1 MTRFARLLM
10 ALSLCSAQAAC
21 AAEGHRA
28 APTDPYWQNATVYFL
43 LTDRFANG
51 NTKNDHAYG
60 RGDDAAPL
68 RGFAGGDLQGVIDKL
83 DDGYFDKLGVDA
95 IWTSP
100 VFEQIHG
107 STDEGTGR
115 TYAYH
120 GYWIKDWTA
129 IDANLGS
136 EQDFARFVA
145 TAHRHGIRVLM
156 DVVLNHT
163 GPVTDRDPQ
172 WPDAW
177 VRTQPVCDWSGYA
190 GAVDCTLVKNLP
202 DIRTDSDKP
211 VALPPQLLAKWKR
224 EGRLQ
229 QEQAEL
235 DAFFARTGYPRAP
248 KYYLIKWLTDPVRE
262 YGVDGFR
269 VDTTK
274 HVEPEVWAALKKE
287 SGLALADWK
296 ARNPNRKLDDRD
308 FFMVGEVY
316 GFGANDFG
324 ATKGRDYDYG
334 DRKVDFFNYGFDSLI
349 NFAFPQQ
356 AREEMEP
363 LFASYSQDLH
373 GGALDGVGLLNYLAS
388 HDDGGSYDRARKH
401 TYTAALKLMLAPGA
415 AQIYYGD
422 ELARPLTAK
431 AEGDAQLRS
440 SMNWGDLKSDKTRAL
455 LAHWQKLGQF
465 RHAHPAV
472 GAGVHKKLADK
483 PYTFSRVLGDR
494 DRVLVSIGL
503 PAGDKAVPVYGLFAD
518 GTRLKDYYS
527 GREVTVS
534 QGRVSLD
541 TPFALVLL
549 GQPLPG

>member
-1 MTRFARLLM
+1 MNRFASLLM
-10 ALSLCSAQAAC
+10 ALCLSGVQTAC
-21 AAEGHRA
+21 AADDHVA
-28 APTDPYWQNATVYFL
+28 HVDPFWQNATVYFL

-51 NTKNDHAYG
+51 NPDNDRAYG

-83 DDGYFDKLGVDA
+83 NAGYFDKLGVDA
-95 IWTSP
+95 LWTSP
-100 VFEQIHG
+100 LFEQIHG
-107 STDEGTGR
+107 GTDEGTGR

-120 GYWIKDWTA
+120 GYWPSDWTA
-129 IDANLGS
+129 VDANFGS
-136 EQDFARFVA
+136 EADLAKLVE
-145 TAHRHGIRVLM
+145 TAHRHGIRVVM
-156 DVVLNHT
+156 DVILNHT
-163 GPVTDRDPQ
+163 GPVTDSDPQ

-177 VRTQPVCDWSGYA
+177 VRSQPTCDWSGYA

-211 VALPPQLLAKWKR
+211 VDLPPRLIAKWKK
-224 EGRLQ
+224 EGRLRR
-229 QEQAEL
+229 EQAEL

-248 KYYLIKWLTDPVRE
+248 RYYLIKWLTDPVRE

-269 VDTTK
+269 VDTAK

-287 SGLALADWK
+287 SSLALADWK
-296 ARNPNRKLDDRD
+296 ARNPDSKLDDRD

-324 ATKGRDYDYG
+324 ATQGRDYDYG
-334 DRKVDFFNYGFDSLI
+334 DRKVDFFDYGFDSLI
-349 NFAFPQQ
+349 NFAFPQ
-356 AREEMEP
+356 AAAGDMDS
-363 LFASYSQDLH
+363 LFASYSKDLH
-373 GGALDGVGLLNYLAS
+373 GGTLDGVGLLNYLAS
-388 HDDGGSYDRARKH
+388 HDDGGSYDRERQHA
-401 TYTAALKLMLAPGA
+401 YSAALKLMLSPGA

-422 ELARPLTAK
+422 ELARPLNAT

-440 SMNWGDLKSDKTRAL
+440 SMNWGDLKTEKTRAL

-494 DRVLVSIGL
+494 DRVLVSIGQPKGTKTL
-503 PAGDKAVPVYGLFAD
+503 SVYGLFAD
-518 GTRLKDYYS
+518 GTRLQDYYS
-527 GREVTVS
+527 GGEVEVKN
-534 QGRVSLD
+534 GRVSLA
-541 TPFALVLL
+541 TPFELLLL
-549 GQPLPG
+549 GRPGNKD